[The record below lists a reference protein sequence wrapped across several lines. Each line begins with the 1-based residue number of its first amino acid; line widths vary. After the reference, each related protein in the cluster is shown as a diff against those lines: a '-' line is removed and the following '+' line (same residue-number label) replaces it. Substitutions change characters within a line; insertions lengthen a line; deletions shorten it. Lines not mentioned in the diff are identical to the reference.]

1 MIMKLLVGIPSLD
14 FVHVDFMD
22 CLIKLV
28 QKLQADKV
36 DFTVWICKG
45 TLAHVARDR
54 IACKAINE
62 GFTHVLWI
70 DADMIF
76 NPDLLD
82 DLMFS
87 GHDFVT
93 GLACSRRPPFV
104 LCVFKH
110 VSLEM
115 GCKYY
120 ELSEIPAETF
130 EIQGCGFACV
140 LTSVEILKQVMLT
153 YKSCFIPEKI
163 FGEDVAFCVRARELG
178 YHIYC
183 EPSVRLGHIGHNAVW
198 PGEYERY
205 MEELRKREE

>member
-1 MIMKLLVGIPSLD
+1 MKLLIGIPSLD
-14 FVHVDFMD
+14 YVHVDFVE
-22 CLIKLV
+22 CLTKLI
-28 QKLQADKV
+28 QRLKDDGV
-36 DFTVWICKG
+36 DFNLWICKG
-45 TLAHVARDR
+45 TLAHIARDK

-62 GFTHVLWI
+62 GYTHVLWL

-87 GHDFVT
+87 GKDFVT

-104 LCVFKH
+104 LCVFSH
-110 VSLEM
+110 VSAEK
-115 GCKYY
+115 GCRYF
-120 ELSEIPAETF
+120 ELPDVPEETF

-140 LTSVEILKQVMLT
+140 LISVEILRDVMTT
-153 YKSCFIPEKI
+153 YKTCFLPEKI
-163 FGEDVAFCVRARELG
+163 FGEDVAFCVRARQLG
-178 YHIYC
+178 HRIFC

-205 MEELRKREE
+205 MESLQKGD